1 MDNILTEEPEINS
14 IAIDLPHDAEPE
26 ENPIP
31 DNAVSNIEP
40 ETEVFQRVRDELLQ
54 PLTPLV
60 HSHPNPFIGGTWKDQ
75 LTKILKQLEKTGWT
89 RPKQIKVLEAYL
101 YLGILIQNQPNE
113 RQQIRELIQASQGS
127 RKAQDIWKGASR
139 LQQIFSIR
147 PKDLIYQTQY
157 LTVTYI
163 VKFTDKEYQ
172 SLIKNLQSKFL

>member
-1 MDNILTEEPEINS
+1 M
-14 IAIDLPHDAEPE
+14 
-26 ENPIP
+26 
-31 DNAVSNIEP
+31 
-40 ETEVFQRVRDELLQ
+40 
-54 PLTPLV
+54 
-60 HSHPNPFIGGTWKDQ
+60 
-75 LTKILKQLEKTGWT
+75 TKILRQLEDKGRT

-127 RKAQDIWKGASR
+127 RKTQDIWKRAIR

-147 PKDLIYQTQY
+147 PKELLYQTRY
-157 LTVTYI
+157 FTITHI